1 MEKKDKINI
10 LYILNATTKFGGAN
24 KSFLNIVNGL
34 DKNIYNPII
43 LAPDNG
49 AITKLL
55 ISEGYDVIVTKYF
68 QDIYPSTQGFLRKIL
83 FFGNFLRYRATNY
96 IARVK
101 IVKLIEGL
109 SIKFV
114 HTNVGTVHMGSFLAK
129 KLRLKHIWHLRE
141 YQDKDFNF
149 RIFPNKKRFVS
160 RLKANDFNICISKDI
175 FDYFNLD
182 LKNSKVVYNG
192 IKSIKEVI
200 FDREKG
206 SYFLFAGRLE
216 PNKGIDK
223 LLESYYRYKTE
234 FGGTL
239 DLYIA
244 GDSNNKHF
252 KNMIE
257 LFVSDHNLEPNV
269 KFLGMREDIDILMQ
283 KATALIVPS
292 LYEGFGRITVEA
304 LFNGCLVIGYNN
316 AGTAEILKDKDYG
329 FLYNNESELIAFMQ
343 MFESNDVQYES
354 LIRLAQGD
362 LFKYSNEKY
371 VEEILNIY
379 LNIMR

>member
-1 MEKKDKINI
+1 MEKRGKINI

-49 AITKLL
+49 EITKLL
-55 ISEGYDVIVTKYF
+55 ISEGYKVIVTKYY
-68 QDIYPSTQGFLRKIL
+68 QDVYPSTRGLLRKM
-83 FFGNFLRYRATNY
+83 FFFINLLRYRVTNY
-96 IARVK
+96 SARIK
-101 IVKLIEGL
+101 IIKLIEGL
-109 SIKFV
+109 SINLV
-114 HTNVGTVHMGSFLAK
+114 HTNVGTVHMGSFLAN

-149 RIFPNKKRFVS
+149 RIFPNKSRFCS
-160 RLKANDFNICISKDI
+160 LLKENDFNISISKDI
-175 FDYFNLD
+175 FEYFNLD

-192 IKSIKEVI
+192 IKSIKELI
-200 FDREKG
+200 FYREKG

-223 LLESYYRYKTE
+223 LLGSYYKYRTQ
-234 FGGTL
+234 FGGKL

-244 GDSNNKHF
+244 GDSNNKQF
-252 KNMIE
+252 KDMIE
-257 LFVSDHNLEPNV
+257 RFVSDHNLEPNV

-292 LYEGFGRITVEA
+292 LNEGFGRITVEA
-304 LFNGCLVIGYNN
+304 LFNGCLVIGFNN
-316 AGTAEILKDKDYG
+316 AGTTEILKGKDYG
-329 FLYNNESELIAFMQ
+329 FLYNNESELISFMK
-343 MFESNDVQYES
+343 MFDSNSLQYDY
-354 LIRLAQGD
+354 LIRLAQAD
-362 LFKYSNEKY
+362 LFKFSNERY
-371 VEEILNIY
+371 LEEILNIY
-379 LNIMR
+379 LNVMK